1 MKKYSPQKTEK
12 KQQERWEKAKIF
24 ECRRDP
30 ARPKFYALSMFP
42 YPSGAGL
49 HIGHLASYTPSDAV
63 ARYKRARGFNVLH
76 PFGYDAFGLPAEQYA
91 VQTGIHPE
99 KITLEC
105 IKKFRRQLKAFGFS
119 FDWSREISTC
129 DPSYYK
135 WTQWFFKIFLK
146 RGLARQTEAPVNWC
160 PALRTVLANEEVADG
175 KSERGGHPV
184 VRKFMKQW
192 TLRITEYAERL
203 LEDLDDLDWPERT
216 KAAQRNW
223 IGRSEGAEIFF
234 PVVSPAKNLLSETAK
249 GALSVFTTR
258 PDTIFGA
265 AFAVIAPEHPLL
277 PKLVSPEQAAA
288 VRAFQ
293 EELLRRS
300 RRPRKAPPSK
310 DFPAKDISANPDRPV
325 DRKNSPA
332 NLEGTNSAKTNL
344 AKAGREEAK
353 AKEASAAEAPAGV
366 FTGARL
372 QNPVTKEIIPLYTA
386 DYVMT
391 GYGTGVI
398 MAVPAHD
405 ERDFAFAKAFG
416 LPVKR
421 VVEGGA
427 EGEAFCGDGPHIHS
441 ASREAFLDLN
451 GLRNEAAKQ
460 AVMDWL
466 QKEGK
471 GKKTVQ
477 YKLRDWLFSRQRY
490 WGEPFPVIKGPDGL
504 EPVPD
509 EALPVRLPPS
519 PDYQPSFEGESPL
532 RRIKEFVQCTD
543 SKGRPAE
550 RETDTM
556 PGSAGSSWYFLR
568 YLDPRNPEAP
578 FDFEEQ
584 KYWTPVDLYIGGAE
598 HSTGHLLYARFWHK
612 VLYDEGLVSHKEP
625 FQKLAHQGVV
635 LGEDGFRMSK
645 SRGNGV
651 DPDPLREKYGADA
664 VRVYICFLGPFERD
678 KPWSSQGIEG
688 SRRFL
693 ERLHRF
699 ALTSAEDARAEDAR
713 AAAAPSEK
721 IPFEKPVAEK
731 SPAKNPPEGGAKKSP
746 EGGAA
751 GGLTEQAGGARPSDS
766 QAEATDR
773 EDLEDL
779 KPKLPP
785 SLYRLLHQ
793 TIKKVTEDIESLRF
807 NTAISALMIFLN
819 QLERENIKDRATA
832 CILARLIMP
841 FAPHLAEEMGEICG
855 EKGFVSLAKWPE
867 WDCRAI
873 QEENVSIGVQVQ
885 GRARGA
891 LSLRRG
897 AGETEAV
904 AAALK
909 SLRVQKALAGK
920 TIKKAIYRPGKIL
933 NLLTD

>member
-30 ARPKFYALSMFP
+30 GRPKFYALCMFP

-49 HIGHLASYTPSDAV
+49 HIGHLASYTPSDAI

-105 IKKFRRQLKAFGFS
+105 IEKFRRQLKAFGFS

-135 WTQWFFKIFLK
+135 WTQQLFKLFLK

-160 PALRTVLANEEVADG
+160 PALRTVLANEEVVEG

-203 LEDLDDLDWPERT
+203 LKDLDDVDWPERT
-216 KAAQRNW
+216 KVAQRNW

-234 PVVSPAKNLLSETAK
+234 PVVSDPAEANPVPPAPATAPAPAGDPAESAVSGPVGAGGRRGQERNPAPAPEK
-249 GALSVFTTR
+249 SAAATEADPAGDPAASAVEDPERSGLVNGALSVFTTR
-258 PDTIFGA
+258 PDTIFGST
-265 AFAVIAPEHPLL
+265 FAVIAPEHPLL
-277 PKLVSPEQAAA
+277 PKLVSKGQREA
-288 VRAFQ
+288 VRIFQ
-293 EELLRRS
+293 EERLRLRRRAPPAGDFS
-300 RRPRKAPPSK
+300 TALAPPSG
-310 DFPAKDISANPDRPV
+310 DFSADRISADRISDADGGAAADSGAGARPATA
-325 DRKNSPA
+325 SP
-332 NLEGTNSAKTNL
+332 
-344 AKAGREEAK
+344 
-353 AKEASAAEAPAGV
+353 GV

-372 QNPVTKEIIPLYTA
+372 QNPATKEIIPLYTA

-391 GYGTGVI
+391 GYGTGAI

-405 ERDFAFAKAFG
+405 ERDFLFAKAFG

-421 VVEGGA
+421 VVKGGSEEA
-427 EGEAFCGDGPHIHS
+427 AFCGDGPHIHS
-441 ASREAFLDLN
+441 SSQEEGLNLN
-451 GLRNEAAKQ
+451 GLNNEAAKK
-460 AVMDWL
+460 AVTDWL
-466 QKEGK
+466 QRKGK

-578 FDFEEQ
+578 FDFEAQ
-584 KYWTPVDLYIGGAE
+584 KYWMPADLYIGGAE

-651 DPDPLREKYGADA
+651 DPDPLREQYGADA
-664 VRVYICFLGPFERD
+664 VRVYICFLGPFEKD

-699 ALTSAEDARAEDAR
+699 ALNSAASAAGSPSAADS
-713 AAAAPSEK
+713 AAAQ
-721 IPFEKPVAEK
+721 
-731 SPAKNPPEGGAKKSP
+731 
-746 EGGAA
+746 
-751 GGLTEQAGGARPSDS
+751 TEA
-766 QAEATDR
+766 
-773 EDLEDL
+773 L
-779 KPKLPP
+779 KPNLPP
-785 SLYRLLHQ
+785 SLCRLLHQ
-793 TIKKVTEDIESLRF
+793 TIKKVTEDIESMRF
-807 NTAISALMIFLN
+807 HTAISAVMIFLN
-819 QLERENIKDRATA
+819 HLERENIKDRMTA
-832 CILARLIMP
+832 LILARLIMP
-841 FAPHLAEEMGEICG
+841 FAPHLAEEMGEICS

-867 WDCRAI
+867 WDNQAI
-873 QEENVSIGVQVQ
+873 QEESVSIGVQVQ

-891 LSLRRG
+891 LSLQKG
-897 AGETEAV
+897 ASEKEAV
-904 AAALK
+904 FAALK
-909 SLRVQKALAGK
+909 SSRVQKALAGK
-920 TIKKAIYRPGKIL
+920 AVKKTIYRPGKIL